1 VTNYELEHDSRYGE
15 PDRVVLTLEGRLG
28 EELADEAVE
37 ELRSVLD
44 SLSGDFYFVN
54 DISEFKPL
62 SQDAAAAI
70 ERGKQALAEH
80 DVNAVVRVTGESN
93 LGKMQFDRVGEQD
106 YQVATAETK
115 TDAEELLEEF

>member
-1 VTNYELEHDSRYGE
+1 VANYDLEHDSRYGE
-15 PDRVVLTLEGRLG
+15 PDRVFMTLEGRLDEG
-28 EELADEAVE
+28 MADDAVE
-37 ELRSVLD
+37 ELQSVLD

-80 DVNAVVRVTGESN
+80 DVDAVVRVTGESN

-106 YQVATAETK
+106 YQVATAETQA
-115 TDAEELLEEF
+115 DAETLLEEL